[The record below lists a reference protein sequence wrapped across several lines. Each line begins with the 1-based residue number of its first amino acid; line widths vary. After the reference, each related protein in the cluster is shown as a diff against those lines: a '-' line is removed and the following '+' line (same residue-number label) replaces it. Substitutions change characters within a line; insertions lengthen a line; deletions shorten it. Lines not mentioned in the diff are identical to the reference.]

1 MTLPTLF
8 LSHGAPDLLT
18 SEATAR
24 HFLENLA
31 DLMPAPRFITV
42 ASAHWS
48 TPRPAGDVSAKQA
61 TLHDFFGFGAELER
75 VTYPARGA
83 PEPAKKAVALLRSA
97 GIPCDERER
106 GLDHG
111 AWVPLAL

>member
-24 HFLENLA
+24 HFLENLT
-31 DLMPAPRFITV
+31 DLLPAPRFIAV
-42 ASAHWS
+42 ASAHW
-48 TPRPAGDVSAKQA
+48 TTQRTAVDVSAKQT
-61 TLHDFFGFGAELER
+61 TLHDFVGFGVELER

-83 PEPAKKAVALLRSA
+83 PEAAKKAIAHLRSR
-97 GIPCDERER
+97 GIECDAR
-106 GLDHG
+106 
-111 AWVPLAL
+111 